1 MLEVLA
7 PGPLTTVQDLGRP
20 GYRALGVPVAGAAD
34 ADALR
39 VANLLVGNPEH
50 AAGLE
55 FTLAGPTLHFD
66 GPRVIALAGGDLE
79 ASIDGVPVP
88 AWRPVALAGGSEL
101 RIGRVLRG
109 ARGYLAISGG
119 VNTGPVMGSRST
131 DLRCHFGGH
140 HGRAL
145 KAGDRLPLGR
155 GESARGRALRRRR
168 AESRQRF
175 MAANWWVAATHDLR
189 GEVAW
194 LHLLPGPDI
203 AALDPR
209 VLRTLRS
216 GTWIV
221 SNASDRMGLRFEGPE
236 VPRVPVPEQISAAV
250 LPGTVQLTPD
260 GSPILLGVDAQTT
273 GGYPRVAQVVRA
285 DLGRA
290 MQLKPGDKVR
300 PVLVDEEAAE
310 GLRRVRARELERMRF
325 AIAARLAED

>member
-20 GYRALGVPVAGAAD
+20 GLRALGVPVAGAAD

-39 VANLLVGNPEH
+39 VANLLVGNPEG

-55 FTLAGPTLHFD
+55 FTLNGPTLRFD
-66 GPRVIALAGGDLE
+66 GPRIIALAGGELE
-79 ASIDGVPVP
+79 ASIDGWVVPM
-88 AWRPVALAGGSEL
+88 WRPVALAAGCEL
-101 RIGRVLRG
+101 KLSRVLRG
-109 ARGYLAISGG
+109 ARGYVAISGG
-119 VNTGPVMGSRST
+119 INTKPVMGSRST
-131 DLRCHFGGH
+131 DLRCGFGGM

-145 KAGDRLPLGR
+145 RAGDRLPLGR
-155 GESARGRALRRRR
+155 SESARGRALRRRR

-175 MAANWWVAATHDLR
+175 LPANWWVAATHDLR
-189 GEVAW
+189 GDVAW

-221 SNASDRMGLRFEGPE
+221 SNSSDRMGLRFEGPE

-290 MQLKPGDKVR
+290 MQLRPGDKVR

-325 AIAARLAED
+325 AVAARLAED